1 MKKGILAASLFA
13 TLSAYAGTGGTVT
26 PWAQHTNIVEFN
38 CTGTVVGGQW
48 VITAQHCSGSNVSLN
63 SGRTIPV
70 SDKVNHPDYTLNDT
84 DVSLWKVG
92 YQSTEHVTFLSA
104 AEVGANES
112 VTGFGFGGTKT
123 LSYIT
128 QETLPVI
135 DSIPHVLDTRLTG
148 SGSSVAGDSGMPW
161 VDKNNLIVAIHG
173 GGSPIEGGSRAVR
186 VSSIASWITSNVNA
200 WHFATRAETS
210 NTLTIDVQSLHS
222 ASVADQSYSSG
233 DVAIVG
239 GTCRGA
245 TIKPYEI
252 CSLQITSTG
261 YQGAI
266 HLSPTETIVVNEGK
280 VKPTT
285 PPPAEGNSGGGSG
298 GSAGF
303 AFLGMLLAMVLRRKA
318 HI

>member
-1 MKKGILAASLFA
+1 MKKGILAVSLFA
-13 TLSAYAGTGGTVT
+13 TLSAYAGTGGTEI
-26 PWAQHTNIVEFN
+26 PWSQHTNIVEFN

-48 VITAQHCSGSNVSLN
+48 VITAQHCAGNSVSLN
-63 SGRTIPV
+63 NNRTIPV
-70 SDKVNHPDYTLNDT
+70 MDKVNHPDYMVNDT

-92 YQSTEHVTFLSA
+92 YQSTQHVTFLSA
-104 AEVGANES
+104 AEVSADEKI
-112 VTGFGFGGTKT
+112 TGFGFGGTKT

-135 DSIPHVLDTRLTG
+135 DRIPHVLDTRLTG
-148 SGSSVAGDSGMPW
+148 NGISVAGDSGMPW

-186 VSSIASWITSNVNA
+186 VSSIASWIADNVNA

-210 NTLTIDVQSLHS
+210 SSLTIDVQSLHS
-222 ASVADQSYSSG
+222 ADVLDQSYSSG

-245 TIKPYEI
+245 TIKPFEI
-252 CSLQITSTG
+252 CSLQITSSG

-266 HLSPTETIVVNEGK
+266 HLSATETIVVNEGK
-280 VKPTT
+280 IKPNT
-285 PPPAEGNSGGGSG
+285 PPPAENDTDSGSG
-298 GSAGF
+298 GSVGYT
-303 AFLGMLLAMVLRRKA
+303 FLSMLLFMALRRRTKF
-318 HI
+318 